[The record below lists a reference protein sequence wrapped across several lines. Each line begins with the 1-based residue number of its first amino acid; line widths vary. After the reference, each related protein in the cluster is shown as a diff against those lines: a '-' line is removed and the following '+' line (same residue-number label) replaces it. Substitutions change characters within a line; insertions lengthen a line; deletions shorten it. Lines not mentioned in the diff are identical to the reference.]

1 MQKTLTFG
9 IDFDETLA
17 TAFLD
22 GNMIAEYN
30 RKFHKNISVDDL
42 TDFYFENMP

>member
-1 MQKTLTFG
+1 MQKTFTFG

-30 RKFHKNISVDDL
+30 QKFHKNISVDDL